1 MEVPSSLE
9 NVEEA
14 TLVDLKSLWISSRLS
29 RVTVDTYRR
38 DRLRRPK
45 RPVSR
50 LFEMLVPVLELV
62 EE

>member
-1 MEVPSSLE
+1 VEVETLDDRRSS
-9 NVEEA
+9 
-14 TLVDLKSLWISSRLS
+14 WISSRLS

-45 RPVSR
+45 RPDSR
-50 LFEMLVPVLELV
+50 LFEMPVPVLELV